1 MAEDQPVRSSLPK
14 KRDLTRI
21 PYNRAAVPPQETLAV
36 RVLGP
41 FGGSAPGYRMTSFVI
56 DGETALDA
64 GALTE
69 ALPLAAQRRLRRV
82 VLTHAHLDHVASLPF
97 LVENLYGRE
106 RPLEIIAPAPVLR
119 TLTRHIFNDAVWP
132 DFSRLPSRRNPTV
145 VYRAA
150 TVGRPFAAGGVRFTP
165 LPVDHIVP
173 AYGYLVSK
181 PGRAV
186 LFSGDTMPTRRLWE
200 HGARARDLKAI
211 FLEVSFSDAQAA
223 VAEASCHLTPRQLL
237 AEIAKAPARVPVFLY
252 HMKPPSLPRIR
263 REVDALREPRLRLL
277 ESERS
282 FRF

>member
-1 MAEDQPVRSSLPK
+1 
-14 KRDLTRI
+14 
-21 PYNRAAVPPQETLAV
+21 
-36 RVLGP
+36 
-41 FGGSAPGYRMTSFVI
+41 MTTFVI

-69 ALPLAAQRRLRRV
+69 ALPLAAQRRIRRV

-106 RPLEIIAPAPVLR
+106 RPLEIVAPAPVLL
-119 TLTRHIFNDAVWP
+119 TLKRHIFNDAAWP
-132 DFSRLPSRRNPTV
+132 DFTRLPSRSSPTIVFRPV
-145 VYRAA
+145 VP
-150 TVGRPFAAGGVRFTP
+150 GRPFPAGGVRFTP

-181 PGRAV
+181 PGRSV
-186 LFSGDTMPTRRLWE
+186 LFSGDTMPTSRLWE
-200 HGARARDLKAI
+200 HAARMRDLKAI
-211 FLEVSFSDAQAA
+211 FLEVSFSDSQAA
-223 VAEASCHLTPRQLL
+223 VARASCHLTPAQLPGEL
-237 AEIAKAPARVPVFLY
+237 AKAPARCPLFLY

-263 REVDALREPRLRLL
+263 REVARLSEAEPRLRLL

>member
-1 MAEDQPVRSSLPK
+1 
-14 KRDLTRI
+14 
-21 PYNRAAVPPQETLAV
+21 
-36 RVLGP
+36 
-41 FGGSAPGYRMTSFVI
+41 MTTFVI

-106 RPLEIIAPAPVLR
+106 RPLEIVAPAPVLQ
-119 TLTRHIFNDAVWP
+119 TLSRHVFNDAAWP
-132 DFSRLPSRRNPTV
+132 DFTRLPSRRSPTMV
-145 VYRAA
+145 FRPVP
-150 TVGRPFAAGGVRFTP
+150 VGRPFPAGSVRFTP

-181 PGRAV
+181 PGRSV
-186 LFSGDTMPTRRLWE
+186 LFSGDTMPTNRLWE
-200 HGARARDLKAI
+200 HASRVRDLKAI
-211 FLEVSFSDAQAA
+211 FLEVSFSDSQAA
-223 VAEASCHLTPRQLL
+223 VARASCHLTPAQLPDEL
-237 AEIAKAPARVPVFLY
+237 AKAPARCPVYLY

-263 REVDALREPRLRLL
+263 REVARLANPRLRLL
-277 ESERS
+277 VSERS